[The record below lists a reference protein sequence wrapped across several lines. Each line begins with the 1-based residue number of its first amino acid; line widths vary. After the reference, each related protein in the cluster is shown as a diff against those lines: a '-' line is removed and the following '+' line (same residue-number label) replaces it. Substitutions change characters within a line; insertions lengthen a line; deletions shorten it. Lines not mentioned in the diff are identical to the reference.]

1 MQPNISKNPSVEN
14 RDVTIEVGGSKYV
27 LDIFFVNSDGFFKV
41 QPNVFKQLE
50 FRDSIYNPFLSI
62 TLVLKNNN
70 NQIESNLVTTPT
82 DVNPDN
88 LQFEFKGNSDEFVLI
103 KFKPD
108 LQTGPLSEKDQ
119 FPYLLELPCFIKD
132 EEEFEEDGV
141 KYKLFELMDVKF
153 RELSYPTKQWSTN
166 QVLSDKGDFSQLSD
180 DERAVYTGD
189 ALKNVIETFV
199 SKSVINPDRWDR
211 GLSKLF
217 YSSSIDT
224 TPMHIIDYIIENHV
238 SEKNSDMCL
247 LREDKFGKLNFLSI
261 KDIFNGIQ
269 RNKAIGSELVGSYEL
284 PTEQNE
290 AGNDYRKPNK
300 NISPLISNFPV
311 RKFNYLNFSAT
322 SSLERLRSTNVVNY
336 SFKDKK
342 FNFYKKEGD
351 IKNSIDYFNK
361 NFLTNVPA
369 KNAHISFEPGENVLN
384 RNLFT
389 TMYSTSDESIA
400 RYEGRN
406 ELIKNM
412 LYLSSNIE
420 LETNGNINLRSGKFI
435 NVIRET
441 NIDSKF
447 ERKLQGCYFILDTQH
462 IINNTEYISNVI
474 ATKPYTV

>member
-1 MQPNISKNPSVEN
+1 MRPNISKNPSVEN
-14 RDVTIEVGGSKYV
+14 RDVTIEVGGSKYI
-27 LDIFFVNSDGFFKV
+27 LEIFFVNSDGFFKV

-50 FRDSIYNPFLSI
+50 FRDNIYNPFLSI
-62 TLVLKNNN
+62 TLVLRNNKNEL
-70 NQIESNLVTTPT
+70 ESNMISSPT
-82 DVNPDN
+82 ENHGEA
-88 LQFEFKGNSDEFVLI
+88 QFEFKGNSDEFVLV

-108 LQTGPLSEKDQ
+108 LQTGPLNEKEQ
-119 FPYLLELPCFIKD
+119 FPYQLELPCFIKD
-132 EEEFEEDGV
+132 EEEFEEEGN
-141 KYKLFELMDVKF
+141 KYKIFELMDVKF
-153 RELSYPTKQWSTN
+153 RELSFPTKQWSTI
-166 QVLSDKGDFSQLSD
+166 QVLPDTQPVSQLSD

-199 SKSVINPDRWDR
+199 SKNIINPDRWDR

-261 KDIFNGIQ
+261 KDIFDGIQ
-269 RNKAIGSELVGSYEL
+269 KNNQIGPEMVGSFEL
-284 PTEQNE
+284 PTEQDEN
-290 AGNDYRKPNK
+290 GKDYRKPNK
-300 NISPLISNFPV
+300 NISPLVANFPV
-311 RKFNYLNFSAT
+311 TKYNYLNFSAT

-435 NVIRET
+435 NVIRNT
-441 NIDSKF
+441 NTDSKF